1 MDSIGASRSSPD
13 ANSKHPVRLP
23 LIGDTTMKLR
33 KPLLLPALCCALPAL
48 AAEPKMETEL

>member
-1 MDSIGASRSSPD
+1 MDLIGASRKSPD

-33 KPLLLPALCCALPAL
+33 KPLLLLALCCALPAL
-48 AAEPKMETEL
+48 AAESKMETEL